1 MIGCIPDLYYS
12 EITSSTL
19 ICKLLPDL
27 VGFRLLCC
35 EILLQ
40 IFHWIAICLSSW
52 KVSLKWRLNS
62 LHYAEVWG
70 REDLLGVFFRHHFQ
84 HNSKL
89 WGTKCTVHLSLFM
102 CSNILPLLLSS
113 CTASGKINYHL
124 IHTVNVHLP
133 TNLTQ
138 FHLSAEASA
147 WQIFLSQAIMIECFL
162 LLILNPGFSL
172 VIVMFWNRAAQ
183 LLLND
188 RLF

>member
-1 MIGCIPDLYYS
+1 MKQDDWLY
-12 EITSSTL
+12 TWPV
-19 ICKLLPDL
+19 LLRNYFQYINMQIAARSGRIS
-27 VGFRLLCC
+27 VALLWNF
-35 EILLQ
+35 IAN
-40 IFHWIAICLSSW
+40 FYWIAICLSSW

-70 REDLLGVFFRHHFQ
+70 REDLFGVFFRHHFQ

-147 WQIFLSQAIMIECFL
+147 WQIFLSQQSW
-162 LLILNPGFSL
+162 LNVF
-172 VIVMFWNRAAQ
+172 FYW
-183 LLLND
+183 
-188 RLF
+188 F

>member
-35 EILLQ
+35 AILLQ
-40 IFHWIAICLSSW
+40 IFYWIAICLSSR

-70 REDLLGVFFRHHFQ
+70 REDLFGVFFRHHFQ

-102 CSNILPLLLSS
+102 CSNILPLLLSC

-138 FHLSAEASA
+138 FHLSAEALPGKFSCLSNHD
-147 WQIFLSQAIMIECFL
+147 WMFSSIDFKSRFFLGNCNVLEQSCTTFAE
-162 LLILNPGFSL
+162 
-172 VIVMFWNRAAQ
+172 W
-183 LLLND
+183 
-188 RLF
+188 

>member
-1 MIGCIPDLYYS
+1 MKQDDWLY
-12 EITSSTL
+12 TWPV
-19 ICKLLPDL
+19 LLRNYFQYINMQIAARSGRIS
-27 VGFRLLCC
+27 VALLWNF
-35 EILLQ
+35 
-40 IFHWIAICLSSW
+40 IFAICLSSW

-70 REDLLGVFFRHHFQ
+70 REDLFGVFFRHHFQ

-124 IHTVNVHLP
+124 IHTVNFHLP

-138 FHLSAEASA
+138 FHLSAEALPGKFSCLSNHD
-147 WQIFLSQAIMIECFL
+147 WMFSSIDFKSRFFLSNCNVLEQSCTTFAE
-162 LLILNPGFSL
+162 
-172 VIVMFWNRAAQ
+172 W
-183 LLLND
+183 
-188 RLF
+188 